1 MVGFVVSKVLVVDD
15 EKRVVEVLSRF
26 LAGDGHE
33 VLTAPDGGVALDLL
47 AAEDL
52 LDDEVAVPA
61 GATDEDGP
69 MSRRTMLRLAAA
81 GLALPI
87 VASIVAPSP
96 AAAASG
102 STPPPAPVA
111 TDCVVS
117 AWSAW
122 SPCSSPCGSG
132 TQTRTRTVVTPA
144 ANGGKPCPVLSET
157 NPCNTQPCPVDCV
170 VSAWS
175 AWSPCSV
182 ECGGGTQSRTRTVTT
197 FPAYGGTPCPTLV
210 ETNPCNTQPCP

>member
-1 MVGFVVSKVLVVDD
+1 MGEITDAL
-15 EKRVVEVLSRF
+15 EQELAVE
-26 LAGDGHE
+26 DGAE
-33 VLTAPDGGVALDLL
+33 VAWLALDLL
-47 AAEDL
+47 VAEEL
-52 LDDEVAVPA
+52 LEGEVAVPA
-61 GATDEDGP
+61 GEADAEGP
-69 MSRRTMLRLAAA
+69 MSRRTMLGLAAA
-81 GLALPI
+81 GLAVPI

-96 AAAASG
+96 AAAVSG
-102 STPPPAPVA
+102 GSAPPPDPEPVA

-122 SPCSSPCGSG
+122 SPCSTPCGSG
-132 TQTRTRTVVTPA
+132 TRTRTRTVITPA
-144 ANGGKPCPVLSET
+144 ANDGTPCPVLSQT
-157 NPCNTQPCPVDCV
+157 DSCNTQPCPVDCV